1 MQNEKIGQRWCDNNI
16 VQHSEQ
22 MYFNG
27 NTVCVCV
34 CLGRRICAGIVDIRI
49 NTRNLLSSTSILNLK
64 LRLGG
69 FNATWKMNSDNILLR

>member
-34 CLGRRICAGIVDIRI
+34 FGKADLCWNR
-49 NTRNLLSSTSILNLK
+49 
-64 LRLGG
+64 
-69 FNATWKMNSDNILLR
+69 